1 MHPKLA
7 NFVQKNRE
15 LQSSPQATSAFIIS
29 KISLWITTAI
39 VAPFLK
45 TNNAQNIEESAVLHV
60 RSPNT
65 T

>member
-29 KISLWITTAI
+29 KISLWITAI